1 MLLNKLTDCLVAYSC
16 FVLCTEL
23 GECHCATA
31 TLSRADATDE
41 DMEPGGNR
49 TIFKM

>member
-23 GECHCATA
+23 GECHCNCHIVTCWCHWWRHGA
-31 TLSRADATDE
+31 RW
-41 DMEPGGNR
+41 
-49 TIFKM
+49 